1 MDNAYGARAVMEAIG
16 WMVPATLAAL
26 AAIFKRPRQWL
37 AGIPGRLRRAHAAR
51 SADRRLRL
59 AMARDW
65 PRFSADM
72 TTAVAELRDSTSRA
86 SRKMHAIRDDVV
98 EQVNGVRQVLGTLLA
113 ITLSDFENSPD
124 PRFICG
130 ADGRITHVNAK
141 LAAVLGVDRDELMG
155 FRWHGRVPADKLAG
169 FMTRFMAANAGHY
182 QLDDEITFR
191 NRDRQPLRFR
201 ILLLPFP
208 PDDGPATHWAAT
220 LTPLERAA

>member
-1 MDNAYGARAVMEAIG
+1 MDNAYSARAVLEAIG
-16 WMVPATLAAL
+16 WAVPTAL
-26 AAIFKRPRQWL
+26 AAMAALFRRPRQWL
-37 AGIPGRLRRAHAAR
+37 AGIPSRIRQSAASRA
-51 SADRRLRL
+51 ADRRLRL

-65 PRFSADM
+65 PRFSTDM
-72 TTAVAELRDSTSRA
+72 TTAISELRDSSSRA

-98 EQVNGVRQVLGTLLA
+98 EQVNAVRHVLGTLLA

-124 PRFICG
+124 PRFICD
-130 ADGRITHVNAK
+130 AAGRITHVNAK

-169 FMTRFMAANAGHY
+169 FIERFVAANAGHY

-191 NRDRQPLRFR
+191 NRNRQPLRFR
-201 ILLLPFP
+201 ILLMPFP

-220 LTPLERAA
+220 LTPLERAP